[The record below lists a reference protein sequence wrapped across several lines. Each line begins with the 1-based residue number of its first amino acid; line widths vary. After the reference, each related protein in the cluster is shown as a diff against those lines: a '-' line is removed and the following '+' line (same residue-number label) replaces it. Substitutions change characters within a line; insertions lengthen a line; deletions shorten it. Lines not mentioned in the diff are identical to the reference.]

1 MINSTRALVSPY
13 VRIAVT
19 LVSIA
24 YCELGHS
31 LVSDSAALPDRVE
44 FNRDIHPILS
54 DRCFA
59 CHGPDKNKREAET
72 RLDTLEGLR
81 GNVEKTGPVVPG
93 NPNASE
99 MIRRIES
106 SDNDTRMPPREHGKE
121 VSEYERALLR
131 RWIEQ
136 GANWE
141 GHWAFQPIRKASTTH
156 TIDSQILLAL
166 RQPGLEPSPKADPRT
181 LVRRLSFDLTG
192 LPPKPDA
199 VERFSIDPSDEAY
212 EKLVDE
218 FIGSPQYGERM
229 AVWWLDLVRYADSV
243 GYHGDQPVPVTPFR
257 DYVIDAFNSNK
268 PFDRFTIEQLAGDL
282 FPEPT
287 TEQLIASGYNRLGMM
302 SAEGGAQP
310 KEYLSKY
317 ISERVRNVSG
327 AWLGVTF
334 GCCECHDHKFDPF
347 PTKEFYQLEAFFA
360 DIQEKGLYDA
370 GSKTDPWG
378 PEMTVP
384 SSEQKQRMDA
394 LSLKLADLKKFL
406 ETPSDALA
414 ISQALWEKEYVVGTT
429 PKPLTGVILEIES
442 IFQVASSDR
451 TDLQREQLTKHYRT
465 IAPELQVERV
475 QLEQL
480 TKELDLLD
488 KNIPRT
494 LVTKRVEPRQIRVL
508 SRGNWMDESG
518 EVVEPGIP
526 AVLGKG
532 SLVVGRLTRMDLAMW
547 IVSPENPLTSR
558 VAVNRL
564 WKLFFGFGLSRK
576 LDDLGAQGDW
586 PTHPELLDMLAIDL
600 MDSGWDLKRTVK
612 QMVMSETYKQSSMP
626 NASVSDK
633 DPYNKWLSH
642 QGRWRLDAEFVRDS
656 ALAIS
661 GLIVPSVGNNNGR
674 QFQPKGYW
682 DYLNF
687 PKREWQ
693 IGVGEQLYRRG
704 LYTHWQRQYLHPS
717 LLAFDAPGREEC
729 TAERARSNTP
739 LQALVLLND
748 PTYVEAARGLSQRIL
763 TSGRSTDPERI
774 EWAIRESLCR
784 KVTNSE
790 SQLLL
795 SLLNKNRA
803 DYATDTASAD
813 KLLSVGEYSVN
824 IDLNRTELAA
834 WTNVARAILNLHE
847 TITRN

>member
-1 MINSTRALVSPY
+1 
-13 VRIAVT
+13 
-19 LVSIA
+19 
-24 YCELGHS
+24 
-31 LVSDSAALPDRVE
+31 
-44 FNRDIHPILS
+44 
-54 DRCFA
+54 
-59 CHGPDKNKREAET
+59 
-72 RLDTLEGLR
+72 
-81 GNVEKTGPVVPG
+81 
-93 NPNASE
+93 
-99 MIRRIES
+99 
-106 SDNDTRMPPREHGKE
+106 
-121 VSEYERALLR
+121 
-131 RWIEQ
+131 
-136 GANWE
+136 
-141 GHWAFQPIRKASTTH
+141 
-156 TIDSQILLAL
+156 
-166 RQPGLEPSPKADPRT
+166 
-181 LVRRLSFDLTG
+181 
-192 LPPKPDA
+192 
-199 VERFSIDPSDEAY
+199 
-212 EKLVDE
+212 
-218 FIGSPQYGERM
+218 
-229 AVWWLDLVRYADSV
+229 
-243 GYHGDQPVPVTPFR
+243 
-257 DYVIDAFNSNK
+257 
-268 PFDRFTIEQLAGDL
+268 
-282 FPEPT
+282 
-287 TEQLIASGYNRLGMM
+287 
-302 SAEGGAQP
+302 
-310 KEYLSKY
+310 
-317 ISERVRNVSG
+317 
-327 AWLGVTF
+327 
-334 GCCECHDHKFDPF
+334 
-347 PTKEFYQLEAFFA
+347 
-360 DIQEKGLYDA
+360 
-370 GSKTDPWG
+370 
-378 PEMTVP
+378 
-384 SSEQKQRMDA
+384 
-394 LSLKLADLKKFL
+394 
-406 ETPSDALA
+406 
-414 ISQALWEKEYVVGTT
+414 
-429 PKPLTGVILEIES
+429 
-442 IFQVASSDR
+442 
-451 TDLQREQLTKHYRT
+451 
-465 IAPELQVERV
+465 
-475 QLEQL
+475 
-480 TKELDLLD
+480 
-488 KNIPRT
+488 
-494 LVTKRVEPRQIRVL
+494 
-508 SRGNWMDESG
+508 MDESG

-532 SLVVGRLTRMDLAMW
+532 SLVVGRMTRMDLAMW

-564 WKLFFGFGLSRK
+564 WKLFFGSGLSRK

-748 PTYVEAARGLSQRIL
+748 PTYVEAARALSQRIL

-784 KVTNSE
+784 KVTDSE

-803 DYATDTASAD
+803 DYAADTASAD